1 MNKQKLKLLAVLS
14 MTLDHFALIIL
25 TPALL
30 GGNRILEKLHLSVP
44 VASVLNEIFLAIG
57 SMAGTIM
64 IYCVMEGFYYT
75 KDRRRYLLRLLFF
88 GVLSQIPFYLLGI
101 MYLNML
107 FTLALCLRT
116 LHVRHTIPGRFG
128 RLMFYAL
135 LFAANLFTDWN
146 LRAVP
151 FTLIL
156 MEAFTM
162 KSDGRGVDID
172 RKVLRNSWLRCMI
185 LYIIVEY
192 VTVGDMIK
200 ALLGSSGMILGAIL
214 ITYFYDGSC
223 YGKEEKRQ
231 ELEIFVPNRGN
242 TILYRKDKGR
252 LVEEPAYGKNC
263 EETVFIS
270 NGESSGIDKVK
281 LKRSILKYS
290 FYLFYPLHLMVLIV
304 IYRLLVA

>member
-1 MNKQKLKLLAVLS
+1 

-25 TPALL
+25 TPALAGEL
-30 GGNRILEKLHLSVP
+30 RILEKLHLSVP
-44 VASVLNEIFLAIG
+44 LASVLNELFLGIG

-64 IYCVMEGFYYT
+64 IYSVMEGFYYT

-162 KSDGRGVDID
+162 KPGGRGVDID
-172 RKVLRNSWLRCMI
+172 KKVLRNGWIRCML
-185 LYIIVEY
+185 LYMLVEY
-192 VTVGDMIK
+192 VTVGSMVGT
-200 ALLGSSGMILGAIL
+200 LMGSSGMILGAIL

-223 YGKEEKRQ
+223 YGKKENRQ
-231 ELEIFVPNRGN
+231 ELEIFVPDRGN
-242 TILYRKDKGR
+242 TILYRDDKKSWD
-252 LVEEPAYGKNC
+252 EESADGKSYGG
-263 EETVFIS
+263 TVYVS
-270 NGESSGIDKVK
+270 SGESSGIDKVM
-281 LKRSILKYS
+281 LKRSILKYG

-304 IYRLLVA
+304 IYRLLAD